1 MSEIQQILYIVILN
15 NKGKSKA
22 VETHSMFRKRKE
34 KVSILKQ
41 RKICWLTCNI
51 CVKKEKI
58 VLRRLPSKVEHKL
71 LSE

>member
-34 KVSILKQ
+34 KSFHTK
-41 RKICWLTCNI
+41 T
-51 CVKKEKI
+51 KEN
-58 VLRRLPSKVEHKL
+58 L
-71 LSE
+71 LANL